1 MTARSRTGRRG
12 LLGWFGRTGD
22 GLPRRDK
29 EVVKRVVLTPKDETN
44 AQWENRRDEDL
55 ALYYYSDNKAE
66 LVFRRADWDMEV
78 ETGPSSKFEELI
90 ERLGRE
96 QAEVAWKVLV

>member
-1 MTARSRTGRRG
+1 M
-12 LLGWFGRTGD
+12 
-22 GLPRRDK
+22 
-29 EVVKRVVLTPKDETN
+29 VKRVILTPKDEGN
-44 AQWENRRDEDL
+44 AWWQVRGGEALD
-55 ALYYYSDNKAE
+55 LYYYPDNKAE

-96 QAEVAWKVLV
+96 QAEVAWKVLVG